1 MLLPTLRRQDT
12 ACTVHFVDGRSQ
24 YDLVLSGGRVIDPE
38 TGTDQVGDVGIT
50 GARIAAVG
58 GTGLVGRVV
67 LNVSGY
73 VVSPGFIDLHSHAQ
87 GIAEHR
93 LQALDGVTT
102 ALELEAGA
110 FPVEHCYARAAVEGR
125 PIHYG
130 FSASWALVRMSVL
143 AGVEDPGA
151 VESFF
156 AHIAEPAWQRVGTS
170 EEVARIVG
178 LLERELGDGALGI
191 GVLVGYAPH
200 TALDEYLAVAK
211 TAAQA
216 GAPTYTHSR
225 DLVEVDPATPVD
237 GPSEIVRAARETGA
251 HMHYCHINATTTRH
265 VDRVLQMVSEAR
277 AEGSKVTAEAYPY
290 GVGMTGIGARF
301 LAPERL
307 AERGLRP
314 TSVRYAPTGKVVAD
328 AAELTEL
335 RRRDPGGLCF
345 VENLRESVPAEFTF
359 VEQAMGGP
367 GTIIAS
373 DAIPLHWA
381 RRPDPTAWPLPA
393 GAVTHPRTAG
403 TYARTLRLA
412 RERGLMSLAEAVARS
427 TLLPA
432 RVLEGVA
439 PMMRTKGRV
448 QVGCDADIVVFDPET
463 VRDEATYT
471 DTTRPSSGFVH
482 VLVDGSFVV
491 QNGELKP
498 DAMPGRPVRAGLG

>member
-1 MLLPTLRRQDT
+1 M
-12 ACTVHFVDGRSQ
+12 F
-24 YDLVLSGGRVIDPE
+24 SGGRVIDPE
-38 TGTDQVGDVGIT
+38 TGTDRVGDVGIT
-50 GARIAAVG
+50 AGRITAVG
-58 GTGLVGRVV
+58 ETGLAGRVV
-67 LNVSGY
+67 LDVSGC
-73 VVSPGFIDLHSHAQ
+73 VVCPGFIDLHSHAQ

-125 PIHYG
+125 PINYG
-130 FSASWALVRMSVL
+130 FSASWALARMSVL
-143 AGVEDPGA
+143 AGVKDPGG

-156 AHIAEPAWQRVGTS
+156 AHIAEPAWQRVGTR
-170 EEVARIVG
+170 EQVARIAD
-178 LLERELGDGALGI
+178 LLARELGDGALGV
-191 GVLVGYAPH
+191 GVLVGYAPD
-200 TALDEYLAVAK
+200 TALDEYLAVARV
-211 TAAQA
+211 AAQV

-225 DLVEVDPATPVD
+225 DLVEVNPATPID
-237 GPSEIVRAARETGA
+237 GPSEIVRAAAETGA

-265 VDRVLQMVSEAR
+265 VGRVLHMISEAR
-277 AEGSKVTAEAYPY
+277 AEGSKVTTEAYPY

-307 AERGLRP
+307 AQRGLSP

-328 AAELTEL
+328 VAELTEL

-345 VENLRESVPAEFTF
+345 VENLREDDPDEFAF

-367 GTIIAS
+367 ATIIAS

-381 RRPDPTAWPLPA
+381 RPAEPTAWPLPP

-412 RERGLMSLAEAVARS
+412 RERELMTLAEAIARS
-427 TLLPA
+427 TLYPA

-439 PMMRTKGRV
+439 PTMRRKGRI
-448 QVGCDADIVVFDPET
+448 QVGCDADVVVFDPAT
-463 VRDEATYT
+463 VRDRATYT
-471 DTTRPSSGFVH
+471 DTTRPSRGIVH
-482 VLVDGSFVV
+482 VLVDGTFVV
-491 QNGELKP
+491 RDGELEP
-498 DAMPGRPVRAGLG
+498 GAMPGRPVRAGVG